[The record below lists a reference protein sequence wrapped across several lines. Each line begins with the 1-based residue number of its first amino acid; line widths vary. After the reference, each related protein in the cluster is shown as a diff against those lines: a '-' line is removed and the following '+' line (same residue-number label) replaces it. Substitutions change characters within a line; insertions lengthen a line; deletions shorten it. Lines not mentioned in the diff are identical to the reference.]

1 MVLKLVSLYLF
12 VINVCAFLVYGLDK
26 LKAKRSA
33 RRIPEKTLFALAFLG
48 GGLGALCGMYIFRHK
63 TKHKSFVYGIPA
75 ILLGEVFFI
84 ALIMYFI

>member
-1 MVLKLVSLYLF
+1 MVLRLVSLYLV
-12 VINVCAFLVYGLDK
+12 VINVCTFLVYGLDK

-48 GGLGALCGMYIFRHK
+48 GGLGALCGMYLFRHK

-75 ILLGEVFFI
+75 IVLGEVFFI